1 MPNEKKPKTKC
12 VEYLRHAEYYDM
24 QNTFDELYA
33 RSQAGEI
40 FENLMDVI
48 LSRENILLAYR
59 NIKSNTGSIT
69 PGTDKLKI
77 SDIGKLTADEVTA
90 RVRKIVKGAKNGY
103 TPRSVRRKDIPKPNG
118 NTRPLGIPCIWDR
131 LVQQCI
137 KQVMEP
143 ICEARFSNN
152 SYGFRPNRS
161 VENAIAATYRLMQKS
176 GLHYVVEFDIKGFF
190 DNVDHSKLI
199 KQLWSLNIRDKE
211 LLYVI
216 RRILKA
222 PILMPDGHTEHP
234 TKGTPQGGIISP
246 LLANVVLNELDHWI
260 ESQWQCNPV
269 TENYTYRENAAG
281 CPIQSHAYRAMRNT
295 RLKEMY
301 IVRYADDFR
310 ILCRTREQADR
321 TLIAVTQWLKERL
334 RLDVSP
340 EKTRVVD
347 VRRSYSEFLG
357 FKIRLRKKGK
367 KYVVQSHM
375 CDKAYKKVKASLTKQ
390 VGNIKFPRK
399 GRGEAGEVRLFNSM
413 VMGIQNYYQLATDIS
428 IDCGDIGRTVNTVL
442 KNRLKSGKT
451 HRLKKEGR
459 DLTKMEIQRYGKSEQ
474 LRYIAQSK
482 EPIYP
487 ISYVQCKN
495 PMSQRRKVCAYTAAG
510 RSEIHDDLRIN
521 TFLLLQL
528 MREPTYSRSTE
539 YADNRISLFSA
550 QWEKCAVTGKKFQCI
565 SEIHCHHKK
574 PKGIGGSDKY
584 ENLVLVLAPVH
595 ELIHA
600 VDEDTIRS
608 YLTALKLD
616 TSQLTKLNKLR
627 TLAKRKPID
636 LEKPNLTN
644 NSHNGMTK
652 ETKKSV

>member
-1 MPNEKKPKTKC
+1 MPNEKRPKTKC

-24 QNTFDELYA
+24 QRIFDELYA
-33 RSQAGEI
+33 KSQSGEV
-40 FENLMDVI
+40 FDSLMDLI

-59 NIKSNTGSIT
+59 NIKSNTGSFT

-77 SDIGKLTADEVTA
+77 SDIGKLAADEVTA
-90 RVRKIVKGAKNGY
+90 MVRKIVKGGKNGY
-103 TPRSVRRKDIPKPNG
+103 TPRSVRRKEIPKPNG
-118 NTRPLGIPCIWDR
+118 STRPLGIPCIWDR
-131 LVQQCI
+131 LIQQCI

-143 ICEARFSNN
+143 ICEARFSSN

-161 VENAIAATYRLMQKS
+161 VENAIAAIYRLMQRS
-176 GLHYVVEFDIKGFF
+176 GLCYVVEFDVKGFF

-211 LLYVI
+211 LLYII

-222 PILMPDGHTEHP
+222 PILMPDGHVEYP
-234 TKGTPQGGIISP
+234 KKGTPQGGIISP

-269 TENYTYRENAAG
+269 TGKYSYRENAAG

-295 RLKEMY
+295 KLKEMY

-310 ILCRTREQADR
+310 ILCRTKEQADR
-321 TLIAVTQWLKERL
+321 TLIAVTRWLKERL
-334 RLDVSP
+334 RLDISL

-367 KYVVQSHM
+367 KRVVQSRM
-375 CDKAYKKVKASLTKQ
+375 CDKAYKKVKDNLIKQ

-399 GRGEAGEVRLFNSM
+399 DRGEAGEVRLFNSM
-413 VMGIQNYYQLATDIS
+413 VMGIQNYYQLATDVS
-428 IDCGDIGRTVNTVL
+428 IDCGDIGRAVNTVL

-451 HRLKKEGR
+451 HRLKEEGR
-459 DLTKMEIQRYGKSEQ
+459 DLTKMEYQRYGKSDQ
-474 LRYIAQSK
+474 LKYIAQSK

-495 PMSQRRKVCAYTAAG
+495 PMNLRRNVCAYTADG
-510 RSEIHDDLRIN
+510 RSAIHDDLKIN
-521 TFLLLQL
+521 TSLLLQL
-528 MREPTYSRSTE
+528 MRIPTYGQSTE
-539 YADNRISLFSA
+539 YTDNRISLFSA
-550 QWEKCAVTGKKFQCI
+550 QMGKCAVTGKPFQCL
-565 SEIHCHHKK
+565 SEIHCHHKT
-574 PKGIGGSDKY
+574 PRNEGGGDKY
-584 ENLVLVLAPVH
+584 ENLVLVLEPVH
-595 ELIHA
+595 VLIHA
-600 VDEDTIRS
+600 TDENTIRS
-608 YLTALKLD
+608 YLSILKLD
-616 TSQLTKLNKLR
+616 VRQLAKLNRLR
-627 TLAKRKPID
+627 TLAKRNPIG
-636 LEKPNLTN
+636 LESLNSKM

-652 ETKKSV
+652 ETKST

>member
-1 MPNEKKPKTKC
+1 MPNEKKTKSKC
-12 VEYLRHAEYYDM
+12 VEYLRHTEYYDM

-40 FENLMDVI
+40 FDGLMDVI

-59 NIKSNTGSIT
+59 NIKSNIGSFT

-90 RVRKIVKGAKNGY
+90 RVCKIVKGGKNGY
-103 TPRSVRRKDIPKPNG
+103 TPRSVRRKEIPKPNG
-118 NTRPLGIPCIWDR
+118 STRPLGIPCIWDR
-131 LVQQCI
+131 LIQQCI

-161 VENAIAATYRLMQKS
+161 VENAIAAIYRLMQRS
-176 GLHYVVEFDIKGFF
+176 GLYYVVEFDVKGFF

-269 TENYTYRENAAG
+269 TENYSHRENAAG

-310 ILCRTREQADR
+310 ILCRTKEQADR
-321 TLIAVTQWLKERL
+321 TLIAVTHWLKERL

-347 VRRSYSEFLG
+347 TRRSYSEFLG

-375 CDKAYKKVKASLTKQ
+375 CDKAYKKVKTNLTKQ

-399 GRGEAGEVRLFNSM
+399 NRGEAGEVRLFNSM

-428 IDCGDIGRTVNTVL
+428 IDCGDIGRAVNTVL

-451 HRLKKEGR
+451 HRLKEEGR
-459 DLTKMEIQRYGKSEQ
+459 DLTKMELQRYGKSEQ
-474 LRYIAQSK
+474 LKYIAQSK

-528 MREPTYSRSTE
+528 MRAPTYSRSTE

-550 QWEKCAVTGKKFQCI
+550 QWGKCAVTGKEFQCV

-600 VDEDTIRS
+600 ADEDTIRS
-608 YLTALKLD
+608 YLSALKLD
-616 TSQLTKLNKLR
+616 APQLTKLNKLR
-627 TLAKRKPID
+627 ILANRKPID
-636 LEKPNLTN
+636 LENLKSI

-652 ETKKSV
+652 ETKKTV

>member
-1 MPNEKKPKTKC
+1 MPNEKKTKSKC
-12 VEYLRHAEYYDM
+12 VEYLRHTEYYDM

-40 FENLMDVI
+40 FDGLMDVI

-59 NIKSNTGSIT
+59 NIKSNIGSFT

-90 RVRKIVKGAKNGY
+90 RVCKIVKGGKNGY
-103 TPRSVRRKDIPKPNG
+103 TPRSVRRKEIPKPNG
-118 NTRPLGIPCIWDR
+118 STRPLGIPCIWDR
-131 LVQQCI
+131 LIQQCI

-161 VENAIAATYRLMQKS
+161 VENAIAAIYRLMQRS
-176 GLHYVVEFDIKGFF
+176 GLYYVVEFDVKGFF

-269 TENYTYRENAAG
+269 TENYSHRENAAG

-310 ILCRTREQADR
+310 ILCRTKEQADR
-321 TLIAVTQWLKERL
+321 TLIAVTHWLKERL

-347 VRRSYSEFLG
+347 TRRSYSEFLG

-375 CDKAYKKVKASLTKQ
+375 CDKAYKKVKTNLTKQ

-399 GRGEAGEVRLFNSM
+399 NRGEAGEVRLFNSM

-428 IDCGDIGRTVNTVL
+428 IDCGDIGRAVNTVL

-451 HRLKKEGR
+451 HRLKEEGR
-459 DLTKMEIQRYGKSEQ
+459 DLTKMELQRYGKSEQ
-474 LRYIAQSK
+474 LKYIAQSK

-528 MREPTYSRSTE
+528 MRAPTYSRSTE

-550 QWEKCAVTGKKFQCI
+550 QWGKCAVTGKEFQCV

-584 ENLVLVLAPVH
+584 ENLVLVVAPVH

-600 VDEDTIRS
+600 ADEDTIRS
-608 YLTALKLD
+608 YLSALKLD
-616 TSQLTKLNKLR
+616 APQLTKLNKLR
-627 TLAKRKPID
+627 ILANRKPID
-636 LEKPNLTN
+636 LENLKSI

-652 ETKKSV
+652 ETKKTV

>member
-1 MPNEKKPKTKC
+1 MPNEKKTKSKC
-12 VEYLRHAEYYDM
+12 VEYLRHTEYYDM

-40 FENLMDVI
+40 FDGLMDVI

-59 NIKSNTGSIT
+59 NIKSNIGSFT

-90 RVRKIVKGAKNGY
+90 RVCKIVKGGKNGY
-103 TPRSVRRKDIPKPNG
+103 TPRSVRCKEIPKPNG
-118 NTRPLGIPCIWDR
+118 STRPLGIPCIWDR
-131 LVQQCI
+131 LIQQCI

-161 VENAIAATYRLMQKS
+161 VENAIAAIYRLMQRS
-176 GLHYVVEFDIKGFF
+176 GLYYVVEFDVKGFF

-269 TENYTYRENAAG
+269 AENYSHRENAAG

-310 ILCRTREQADR
+310 ILCRTKEQADR
-321 TLIAVTQWLKERL
+321 TLIAVTHWLKERL

-347 VRRSYSEFLG
+347 TRRSYSEFLG

-375 CDKAYKKVKASLTKQ
+375 CDKAYKKVKTNLTKQ

-399 GRGEAGEVRLFNSM
+399 NRGEAGEVRLFNSM

-428 IDCGDIGRTVNTVL
+428 IDCGDIGRAVNTVL

-451 HRLKKEGR
+451 HRLKEEGR
-459 DLTKMEIQRYGKSEQ
+459 DLTKMELQRYGKSEQ
-474 LRYIAQSK
+474 LKYIAQSK

-528 MREPTYSRSTE
+528 MRAPTYSRSTE

-550 QWEKCAVTGKKFQCI
+550 QWGKCAVTGKEFQCV

-600 VDEDTIRS
+600 ADEDTIRS
-608 YLTALKLD
+608 YLSALKLD
-616 TSQLTKLNKLR
+616 APQLTKLNKLR
-627 TLAKRKPID
+627 ILANRKPID
-636 LEKPNLTN
+636 LENLKSI

-652 ETKKSV
+652 ETKKTV

>member
-1 MPNEKKPKTKC
+1 MPNEKKAKSKC
-12 VEYLRHAEYYDM
+12 VEYLRHTEYYDM

-33 RSQAGEI
+33 RSQTGEI
-40 FENLMDVI
+40 FDGLMDVI

-59 NIKSNTGSIT
+59 NIKSNTGSFT

-77 SDIGKLTADEVTA
+77 SDIGKLTAEEVTA
-90 RVRKIVKGAKNGY
+90 RVCKIVKGGKNGY
-103 TPRSVRRKDIPKPNG
+103 TPRSVRRKEIPKPNG
-118 NTRPLGIPCIWDR
+118 STRPLGIPCIWDR
-131 LVQQCI
+131 LIQQCI

-161 VENAIAATYRLMQKS
+161 VENAIAAIYRLMQRS
-176 GLHYVVEFDIKGFF
+176 GLYYVVEFDIKGFF

-199 KQLWSLNIRDKE
+199 KQLWSLNIRDKD

-269 TENYTYRENAAG
+269 TDNYSHRENAAG

-295 RLKEMY
+295 KLKEMY
-301 IVRYADDFR
+301 VVRYADDFR
-310 ILCRTREQADR
+310 ILCRTKEQADR
-321 TLIAVTQWLKERL
+321 TLIAVTHWLKERL

-347 VRRSYSEFLG
+347 TRRSYSEFLG

-375 CDKAYKKVKASLTKQ
+375 CDKAYKKVKAALTKQ

-399 GRGEAGEVRLFNSM
+399 NRGEAGEVRLFNSM

-428 IDCGDIGRTVNTVL
+428 IDCGDIGRAVNTVL

-451 HRLKKEGR
+451 HRLKEKGR
-459 DLTKMEIQRYGKSEQ
+459 DLTKMELQRYGKSEQ
-474 LRYIAQSK
+474 LKYMAQSK

-528 MREPTYSRSTE
+528 MRAPIYSRSTE

-550 QWEKCAVTGKKFQCI
+550 QWGKCAVTGKEFQCV

-584 ENLVLVLAPVH
+584 ENLALVLAPVH

-600 VDEDTIRS
+600 ADEDMICS
-608 YLTALKLD
+608 YLSALKLD
-616 TSQLTKLNKLR
+616 ASQLMKLNRLR
-627 TLAKRKPID
+627 ILANRKPID
-636 LEKPNLTN
+636 LENLKSI

-652 ETKKSV
+652 ETKKTV

>member
-1 MPNEKKPKTKC
+1 MPDEKKRKTKC
-12 VEYLRHAEYYDM
+12 VENLRHAEYYDM
-24 QNTFDELYA
+24 QRTFDELYA

-40 FENLMDVI
+40 FDGLMDVI

-59 NIKSNTGSIT
+59 NIKSNTGSFT

-90 RVRKIVKGAKNGY
+90 RVRKIVKGGKNGY
-103 TPRSVRRKDIPKPNG
+103 TPRSVRRKEIPKPNG

-161 VENAIAATYRLMQKS
+161 VENAMAAIYRLMQRS
-176 GLHYVVEFDIKGFF
+176 GLYYVVEFDIKGFF

-234 TKGTPQGGIISP
+234 VKGTPQGGIISP

-269 TENYTYRENAAG
+269 TDNYSHRENAAG

-310 ILCRTREQADR
+310 ILCRTKEQADR
-321 TLIAVTQWLKERL
+321 TLIAVTHWLKERL

-347 VRRSYSEFLG
+347 TRRSYSEFLG

-367 KYVVQSHM
+367 KYVVQSRM
-375 CDKAYKKVKASLTKQ
+375 CDKAYKKVKTNLTKQ

-399 GRGEAGEVRLFNSM
+399 DRGEAGEVRLFNSM
-413 VMGIQNYYQLATDIS
+413 AMGIQNYYQLATDIS
-428 IDCGDIGRTVNTVL
+428 IDGGDIGRAVNTVL

-451 HRLKKEGR
+451 HRPKKEGR

-495 PMSQRRKVCAYTAAG
+495 PMNQRRKVCAYTAAG

-528 MREPTYSRSTE
+528 MRAPTYSRSTE
-539 YADNRISLFSA
+539 
-550 QWEKCAVTGKKFQCI
+550 
-565 SEIHCHHKK
+565 
-574 PKGIGGSDKY
+574 
-584 ENLVLVLAPVH
+584 
-595 ELIHA
+595 
-600 VDEDTIRS
+600 
-608 YLTALKLD
+608 
-616 TSQLTKLNKLR
+616 
-627 TLAKRKPID
+627 
-636 LEKPNLTN
+636 
-644 NSHNGMTK
+644 
-652 ETKKSV
+652 

>member
-24 QNTFDELYA
+24 QSTFDELYA

-40 FENLMDVI
+40 FDGLMDVI

-59 NIKSNTGSIT
+59 NIKSNTGSFT

-90 RVRKIVKGAKNGY
+90 RVRRIVKGGKNGY
-103 TPRSVRRKDIPKPNG
+103 TPRSVRRKEIPKPNG
-118 NTRPLGIPCIWDR
+118 STRPLGIPCIWDR

-143 ICEARFSNN
+143 LCEARFSNN

-161 VENAIAATYRLMQKS
+161 VENAIAAIYRLMQRS
-176 GLHYVVEFDIKGFF
+176 GLYYVVEFDIKGFF

-234 TKGTPQGGIISP
+234 AKGTPQGGIISP

-260 ESQWQCNPV
+260 RSQWQCNPV
-269 TENYTYRENAAG
+269 TENYSYRENAAG

-310 ILCRTREQADR
+310 ILCRTKEQADR
-321 TLIAVTQWLKERL
+321 TLIAVTHWLKERL

-347 VRRSYSEFLG
+347 TRRSYSEFLG
-357 FKIRLRKKGK
+357 FKIRLHKKGK
-367 KYVVQSHM
+367 KYAVQSHM
-375 CDKAYKKVKASLTKQ
+375 CDKAYKKVKANLTKQ

-399 GRGEAGEVRLFNSM
+399 DRGEVGEVRLFNSM

-451 HRLKKEGR
+451 HRLKEEGR
-459 DLTKMEIQRYGKSEQ
+459 DLTKMELQRYGKSEQ

-495 PMSQRRKVCAYTAAG
+495 PMNLRRKVCAYTQRQAEVQ
-510 RSEIHDDLRIN
+510 S
-521 TFLLLQL
+521 
-528 MREPTYSRSTE
+528 M
-539 YADNRISLFSA
+539 
-550 QWEKCAVTGKKFQCI
+550 
-565 SEIHCHHKK
+565 
-574 PKGIGGSDKY
+574 
-584 ENLVLVLAPVH
+584 
-595 ELIHA
+595 
-600 VDEDTIRS
+600 TI
-608 YLTALKLD
+608 Y
-616 TSQLTKLNKLR
+616 
-627 TLAKRKPID
+627 
-636 LEKPNLTN
+636 
-644 NSHNGMTK
+644 G
-652 ETKKSV
+652 